1 MLRLQV
7 LNGCSA
13 RFHLGAKKVVFS
25 TFWLSLIALLQFV
38 SPVVRAASQSERI
51 EVLINGM
58 VCSFCVQGIEKK
70 LRALPETQAVK
81 INLGQHL
88 VDLTLR
94 PGQVISDAQLR
105 KLIRDAGFDVR
116 EIKRVKPA
124 P

>member
-1 MLRLQV
+1 MQILRITLRLSLFRCPV
-7 LNGCSA
+7 KSAACS
-13 RFHLGAKKVVFS
+13 LVG
-25 TFWLSLIALLQFV
+25 LSLFAFLQFA
-38 SPVVRAASQSERI
+38 SPLVRAASHSERI

-94 PGQVISDAQLR
+94 PGQVLSDAQLR

-116 EIKRVKPA
+116 EIKRIKPA

>member
-1 MLRLQV
+1 MMRLQILAAGSV
-7 LNGCSA
+7 LV
-13 RFHLGAKKVVFS
+13 RLGAKKTAHS
-25 TFWLSLIALLQFV
+25 ISWLCLFALLQFV
-38 SPVVRAASQSERI
+38 PPLVRAASNSERI

-88 VDLTLR
+88 VDVTLR
-94 PGQVISDAQLR
+94 PGQVLSDAQLR

-116 EIKRVKPA
+116 EIKRFKPA